1 VIGVPINWSKSDNQG
16 NFVAKFIIGDIVALF
31 EGLEEGYYPLILSGT
46 TVDGGSFTGTDEVM
60 VINIK
65 PKKK

>member
-1 VIGVPINWSKSDNQG
+1 M
-16 NFVAKFIIGDIVALF
+16 AKFIIGDIVALF
-31 EGLEEGYYPLILSGT
+31 EGLEEGYYPLTLSGT